1 MICQACGVEAPTK
14 HVAFYRNIGLLVMR
28 FTNSAEGH
36 LCKSC
41 IHKYFWQYTLTD
53 LLLGW
58 WGVISFII
66 TPFLILNNIVRYLL
80 CLGMDPVPP
89 GAKQPVLTDEIID
102 RLKPYTEDLFERI
115 RAGDALEQVVD
126 SIAMRANVTP
136 GQVTL
141 YVFLLT
147 QAAQNQQQ

>member
-1 MICQACGVEAPTK
+1 MICQACGVEAPMK

-28 FTNSAEGH
+28 FTNTAEGE

-53 LLLGW
+53 LFLGW

-80 CLGMDPVPP
+80 CLGLDPF
-89 GAKQPVLTDEIID
+89 
-102 RLKPYTEDLFERI
+102 R
-115 RAGDALEQVVD
+115 RAPN
-126 SIAMRANVTP
+126 SRS
-136 GQVTL
+136 
-141 YVFLLT
+141 
-147 QAAQNQQQ
+147 